1 MSVPPNERFSFVP
14 PPAWAHQ
21 PDFDALLA
29 RNGETGAINLYFQ
42 QEQHCPSRGRY
53 VRNVY
58 RLDNAEAVKGRSN
71 VEFELDPSR
80 YRLAVHFIRVV
91 RDGQVVSRAE
101 EDEFRFIQP
110 EEARHSLVFDGR
122 YLVIHLLEDVR
133 VGDVIDIAS
142 TTYNLDPT
150 FPGHHFGVLLAC
162 APAGSDFVRA
172 ALHHPTEGV
181 FYSRVQGGEV
191 EFQNIPQPD
200 GSTVEILETE
210 YEKPKKF
217 SHYAPAW
224 YQQLPALV
232 WTSYQTWGEVVE
244 AVDQLWNRE
253 IGDGYEDPLIEECL
267 ASLELDPG
275 ASIEDR
281 IDRIIRFVQD
291 DIRYLSLSEGIYSL
305 VPRTPARVLAKRFGD
320 CKDKSI
326 LLAALLRK
334 LGVDAHPV
342 LVNTA
347 RREHVTDAPPSP
359 GAFNHA
365 IVRIRLGDHTRWVD
379 PTMTGQGGDFGRRQT
394 YPFGRGLVIGD
405 DPGELAEI
413 KAGDPSTS
421 EMKVEEDI
429 YLEGGKLRIEMVT
442 TATGTEADAMRMQ
455 RARSGTEQF
464 EEGLREFTARFYQ
477 NAAIS
482 KPMEWKDDLQEN
494 VIRCVEHYTADAV
507 TEDSPNPEMGKHY
520 PITPVVVG
528 TRILVL
534 EKGDFPV
541 TPVALPYP
549 MNLKH
554 KIRFH
559 HSLHGVKWNPTR
571 ESIQGP
577 GFRYEFNC
585 ATVPKRVDFVFTFS
599 TTKRH
604 LETGELPEYREKV
617 QSVFASLGR
626 GVPAGRTAARNLAWI
641 VPLVIFVIYLLLKA
655 LAVA

>member
-1 MSVPPNERFSFVP
+1 MSVTPSERFSLESA
-14 PPAWAHQ
+14 PAWAEQ

-29 RNGETGAINLYFQ
+29 RNRETGAVNLYFQ

-58 RLDNAEAVKGRSN
+58 RLENAEAVKAGSN

-91 RDGQVVSRAE
+91 RNGQVVSEAE
-101 EDEFRFIQP
+101 EGEFRFIQP

-142 TTYNLDPT
+142 TTYNVDPT
-150 FPGHHFGVLLAC
+150 FPGHHFGGFLAC

-172 ALHHPTEGV
+172 ALHHPTEIPI
-181 FYSRVQGGEV
+181 YSRVQGGDV
-191 EFQNIPQPD
+191 EFQTLSQPD
-200 GSTVEILETE
+200 GSTVEVLEAE
-210 YEKPKKF
+210 NEKPKKF
-217 SHYAPAW
+217 SGYAPSW
-224 YQQLPALV
+224 YQQLPALM
-232 WTSYQTWGEVVE
+232 WTSYRTWGEV
-244 AVDQLWNRE
+244 AKAIDQLWNRE
-253 IGDGYEDPLIEECL
+253 IGDGYEDPLIEECIAVL
-267 ASLELDPG
+267 GLDPS
-275 ASIEDR
+275 ASIQDR
-281 IDRIIRFVQD
+281 VDQIIRFVQD
-291 DIRYLSLSEGIYSL
+291 EIRYLSLSEGIYSL
-305 VPRTPARVLAKRFGD
+305 VPRTPGRVLAKRFGD

-326 LLAALLRK
+326 LLAALLQK
-334 LGVDAHPV
+334 AGVEAHPV
-342 LVNTA
+342 LVSTG
-347 RREHVTDAPPSP
+347 RQEFVIDAPPSP
-359 GAFNHA
+359 GAFDHA
-365 IVRIRLGDHTRWVD
+365 IVRIQLGDQTRWVD
-379 PTMTGQGGDFGRRQT
+379 PTMTGQGGNFDSRQSF
-394 YPFGRGLVIGD
+394 PFGRGLVIGD
-405 DPGELAEI
+405 EPGELTEI
-413 KAGDPSTS
+413 LAGDSAAT

-429 YLEGGKLRIEMVT
+429 YLEGGKLRIELVT
-442 TATGTEADAMRMQ
+442 TASGTEADAMRMQ
-455 RARSGTEQF
+455 RARSGSEQF

-482 KPMEWKDDLQEN
+482 KPMEWRDDLQKN
-494 VIRCVEHYTADAV
+494 VIRSVEHYTADAV
-507 TEDSPNPEMGKHY
+507 TEDSPIPEMGKHY

-534 EKGDFPV
+534 EKGDFPD

-549 MNLKH
+549 MNLVH

-577 GFRYEFNC
+577 GFRYEFNS
-585 ATVPKRVDFVFTFS
+585 ATVSKRVDFVFTFS

-641 VPLVIFVIYLLLKA
+641 APVVIFVIYIILKA
-655 LAVA
+655 IASS